1 MEPLVVLVLLV
12 LLAVAVWTAVKRG
25 RDLEEIR
32 GLTKGRAASADPPG
46 QVRRLMA
53 EADEAA
59 RELDDARSD
68 LATLIDLTELGII
81 RVGED
86 RRIESA
92 NGPAHVL
99 LDRAP
104 GTLRSMTVTSAFID
118 SRIDAIV
125 ESTYENGSG
134 SGEVRLRPDA
144 AVLVVRTRRSSVRG
158 VWMIL
163 EDVSELRRLQQIRT
177 EFIDNLSHELRT
189 PLTTVSLLAETLTR
203 EAIAAGD
210 AIPAKMRDRIDK
222 IEVETGHI
230 VQMVNE
236 LLDLSRIES
245 GRSLGVLDRVDMPT
259 LAVAS
264 VERLRLFADRQGR
277 RPPRGC
283 ARRSGAGPRRRG
295 PARAGAREPRPQRG
309 QVQPRRR

>member
-1 MEPLVVLVLLV
+1 M
-12 LLAVAVWTAVKRG
+12 
-25 RDLEEIR
+25 
-32 GLTKGRAASADPPG
+32 PG
-46 QVRRLMA
+46 A
-53 EADEAA
+53 
-59 RELDDARSD
+59 D

-104 GTLRSMTVTSAFID
+104 GSLRSLTVTSAFID

-125 ESTYENGSG
+125 QSAYENGSG

-144 AVLVVRTRRSSVRG
+144 AVLVVRARRSSVRG

-203 EAIAAGD
+203 EAVAAGD
-210 AIPAKMRDRIDK
+210 AIPPKMRDRIDK

-245 GRSLGVLDRVDMPT
+245 GRSLGRARPGRHAPSSRSRPSSACACSRT
-259 LAVAS
+259 ARGWPSAS
-264 VERLRLFADRQGR
+264 R
-277 RPPRGC
+277 RRTTC
-283 ARRSGAGPRRRG
+283 RRSAATRTASGRSS
-295 PARAGAREPRPQRG
+295 
-309 QVQPRRR
+309 